1 VASQEHASFAA
12 SRITFHGGRWSAQ
25 IAITNETG
33 KPMYE
38 TTWSPPGDY
47 GMTWNGPALVYS
59 GLDVLQNRR
68 LIYVPADRE
77 APDIPYPLPP
87 GATWRGT
94 ISGYVPAEPRIPRAT
109 QIWIR
114 YPVFGV
120 GVPWDGVTPSG
131 ALQWISQQAVK
142 L

>member
-1 VASQEHASFAA
+1 MSYSATNL
-12 SRITFHGGRWSAQ
+12 TFHDGRWSAR
-25 IAITNETG
+25 IAITNDTG

-38 TTWSPPGDY
+38 ATWSPPGDY

-59 GLDVLQNRR
+59 GVDVLQKRR

-77 APDIPYPLPP
+77 KPDIPYPLPA
-87 GATWRGT
+87 GATWHGT
-94 ISGYVPAEPRIPRAT
+94 ISGKVPAKPRLPRAS

-120 GVPWDGVTPSG
+120 GSAWDGYSSG
-131 ALQWISQQAVK
+131 ALQWISQKAIE